1 MEADLAVKSRNA
13 LVAFF
18 EIQDEEGKALE
29 SPIDWPGLL
38 SFVAHQ
44 SMEERRHRINGI
56 AHWGQVYTY
65 KETDHLILARH
76 RDEVSSLDT
85 VTGEIVDTESDINR
99 PWVEVSVIHFLPDT
113 NRLGFV
119 LGSNA
124 APRISS
130 LAHWINEHDV
140 LDDRITI
147 APVLDRDV
155 MRKIQ
160 RAEGANLV
168 KVTFEGDRVRDLPE
182 GHGLYEVAQGMKVRY
197 GDVVV
202 ELVLRTTKD
211 HGGVQET
218 SNILNEAQYLA
229 GTGMFDQ
236 AVAGL
241 SWRDEEGRLQK
252 EQVNFVKHRLAKSM
266 KISVVDADGKSIKIT
281 SAIEAIYRAADR
293 LKVDIYG
300 TPE

>member
-1 MEADLAVKSRNA
+1 MAGRSRNA

-18 EIQDEEGKALE
+18 EIQDEEGKSLE
-29 SPIDWPGLL
+29 APIDWPGLL
-38 SFVAHQ
+38 SYVARQ
-44 SMEERRHRINGI
+44 TMDERRHRINGI
-56 AHWGQVYTY
+56 AHWGQVYAY

-85 VTGEIVDTESDINR
+85 ATGEIVDTESDINK
-99 PWVEVSVIHFLPDT
+99 PWVEVSVVHFLPDT
-113 NRLGFV
+113 NRFGFV

-140 LDDRITI
+140 LDDKITI

-160 RAEGANLV
+160 RAEGASLV
-168 KVTFEGDRVRDLPE
+168 KVTFEGDRVKDLPQ
-182 GHGLYEVAQGMKVRY
+182 GQGLYEVAQGMKAQY

-202 ELVLRTTKD
+202 ELVLRTTKK
-211 HGGVQET
+211 HGGPQET

-229 GTGMFDQ
+229 GTGMFDK

-241 SWRDEEGRLQK
+241 SWRDEEGQLQK
-252 EQVNFVKHRLAKSM
+252 EQVDFVQHRLAKSM
-266 KISVVDADGKSIKIT
+266 KIRVVDTEGKSIKIT
-281 SAIEAIYRAADR
+281 SAIEAIYRAADK
-293 LKVDIYG
+293 LKADIHG